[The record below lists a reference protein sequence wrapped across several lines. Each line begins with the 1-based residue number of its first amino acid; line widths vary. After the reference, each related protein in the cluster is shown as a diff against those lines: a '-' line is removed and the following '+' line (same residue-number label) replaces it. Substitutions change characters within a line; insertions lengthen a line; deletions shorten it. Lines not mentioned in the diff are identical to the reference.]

1 MLFVSG
7 QGQCSGLEQVIK
19 VSSAKFDTSTTERAR
34 TSLGLRSSTSIIKVL
49 LFYMYVLRVTECS
62 IVIKK
67 TRAVFAGVIFHPT
80 IT

>member
-7 QGQCSGLEQVIK
+7 EGPCSGLEQVIK
-19 VSSAKFDTSTTERAR
+19 VSSAKFDTSTTERGR

-49 LFYMYVLRVTECS
+49 LFYMCVLCVTECS
-62 IVIKK
+62 IVIKR